1 MRSLGRLLKHR
12 QCQLFFWI
20 PVTKFLRE
28 GELRPLS
35 LLSTFKMFLAAV
47 YNAFDSLGCLF
58 ILREGKSLLSLPVTM
73 KVSSISEGSSRKQHI
88 VDGTIG

>member
-1 MRSLGRLLKHR
+1 
-12 QCQLFFWI
+12 
-20 PVTKFLRE
+20 
-28 GELRPLS
+28 
-35 LLSTFKMFLAAV
+35 MFLAAV